1 MSAGICI
8 MNRNAIAMAAD
19 SAVTVGDHIA
29 IHNSANKLFSLSK
42 VAPVGVIIYANGTL
56 MEVPVEL
63 VVKEYKRELGT
74 RTFDTLQ
81 EYFDDLI
88 TYLEQHSDLFRFK
101 HNEEGFVMELFI
113 NLLRGLELGY
123 NQFTEEMLKKV
134 GGRDLTAEELKEIGQ
149 KAVAQT
155 LTFVDNQTKLSGFSC
170 KDYIE
175 SVYSKKFEEIL
186 TSTPEF
192 SWLDEPQRS
201 ALVKKAAV
209 LYDTEFERNGYV
221 GLAIAGFGNKE
232 IFPHMVHIH
241 LSGLING
248 KARYIVKERVEIT
261 EQNIAS
267 IVPLAQTDVM
277 QTFLFGINDQFI
289 NDLAQEIPTRI
300 HESINNLDA
309 MCFAPGK
316 KDDVHKELSGV
327 TDKILQHMTETAR
340 TNYMIPIIQ
349 SVATLPIEELAL
361 LAESMI
367 NITSVRRKVAIDR
380 NIGTV
385 GGPIDVS
392 IISKGDGFIWLK
404 RKHYF
409 ERKYNPQFFYSHYEL
424 KEEGT
429 DDGLEG

>member
-19 SAVTVGDHIA
+19 SAVTVGDHVA

-42 VAPVGVIIYANGTL
+42 IAPVGAIIYANGTL

-63 VVKEYKRELGT
+63 VVKEYKKALGT
-74 RTFDTLQ
+74 KTFDTLQ
-81 EYFDDLI
+81 EYLDDFI
-88 TYLEQHSDLFRFK
+88 SYLERHNDLFRFNL
-101 HNEEGFVMELFI
+101 NEERFVMDVFI
-113 NLLRGLELGY
+113 NLLHGLELGY
-123 NQFTEEMLKKV
+123 DQFIEEVKKKAGGQDLTDEEM
-134 GGRDLTAEELKEIGQ
+134 AEAGKR
-149 KAVAQT
+149 AVTQT
-155 LTFVDNQTKLSGFSC
+155 LTFIDNQNRLTGF
-170 KDYIE
+170 DYKNYINT
-175 SVYSKKFEEIL
+175 VYSKKFEELLI
-186 TSTPEF
+186 TTPEF
-192 SWLDEPQRS
+192 SWLDESQRC
-201 ALVKKAAV
+201 ALIEKVIC

-248 KARYIVKERVEIT
+248 KARYIIKEKVEIT

-267 IVPLAQTDVM
+267 IIPLAQTDVM
-277 QTFLFGINDQFI
+277 QTFLFGLNDQFI

-300 HESINNLDA
+300 HESINNIDST
-309 MCFAPGK
+309 CFAPGK
-316 KDDVHKELSGV
+316 KEEVHKELNGV
-327 TDKILQHMTETAR
+327 TEKILKHMTETAR

-392 IISKGDGFIWLK
+392 IVSKGDGFIWLK

-409 ERKYNPQFFYSHYEL
+409 ERKYNPQFFYSHYDLREGGNDDEL
-424 KEEGT
+424 ES
-429 DDGLEG
+429 

>member
-19 SAVTVGDHIA
+19 SAVTVGDHVA

-63 VVKEYKRELGT
+63 VVKEYKKALGT
-74 RTFDTLQ
+74 KTFDTLL
-81 EYFDDLI
+81 EYLNDFI
-88 TYLEQHSDLFRFK
+88 NYLEGHNELFRFNI
-101 HNEEGFVMELFI
+101 NEEGFVLDVFF
-113 NLLRGLELGY
+113 NLLHGLELGY
-123 NQFTEEMLKKV
+123 KQFVEDGIKKS
-134 GGRDLTAEELKEIGQ
+134 GGQDLSNEELKEAGQ
-149 KAVAQT
+149 KAVDQT
-155 LTFVDNQTKLSGFSC
+155 LSFIDNQIKHTGFAYY
-170 KDYIE
+170 DYIKT
-175 SVYSKKFEEIL
+175 VYSKKFEEL
-186 TSTPEF
+186 LKTSSEF
-192 SWLDEPQRS
+192 SWLDEFQRS
-201 ALVKKAAV
+201 SLIEKAIC

-248 KARYIVKERVEIT
+248 KARYYIKEKVEIT
-261 EQNIAS
+261 EKTIAS
-267 IVPLAQTDVM
+267 IIPLAQTDVM
-277 QTFLFGINDQFI
+277 QTYLFGNNDQYI
-289 NDLAQEIPTRI
+289 NDLAHEIPTRI
-300 HESINNLDA
+300 HESINNIDA
-309 MCFAPGK
+309 NCFAPGK
-316 KDDVHKELSGV
+316 KDEVHKELNGV
-327 TDKILQHMTETAR
+327 TNKILQHMTETAR

-349 SVATLPIEELAL
+349 SVASLPIEELAL

-392 IISKGDGFIWLK
+392 IVSKGDGFIWLK

-409 ERKYNPQFFYSHYEL
+409 DRKFNPQYFYSHYMQNI
-424 KEEGT
+424 KGNGN
-429 DDGLEG
+429 DDE